1 MIGQSISRYRILRRL
16 GAGGMGEVYE
26 AEDTEL
32 RRKVAV
38 KILPKDLAAKPE
50 TLDRFKREAR
60 AVAALNHPNIVTIHS
75 VEQSGDTH
83 FLTMEL
89 VEGRPLGDLI
99 PPGGFALE
107 KFFALGIPLTDAL
120 AAAHA
125 RGIGHRDLKPSN
137 VMVNEQGRVKV
148 IDFGLAKLFQ
158 QDTELV
164 DREAP
169 TVHQTMAGQILG
181 TPAYMSPEQIEGRKL
196 DHRTDIFSLGILLC
210 EMATAQRPFKGDS
223 AMSIMSSILRDAP
236 PSLNELKPGLPEHL
250 GRIIRRCLQKDPA
263 ERYQSALD
271 VRNELKGL
279 EEETK
284 SGPRPAVAAPGDAQP
299 ALKSSPPPERSEQ
312 LSASRPSNRVQL
324 LGVLALAILL
334 TVGGVWFVIHKSAL
348 KAARDS
354 DGKTSTPTAAV
365 VPGSIESLAVLPFD
379 NFSGDT
385 NQNYFADGL
394 TEELIGKLAQI
405 SALKKVVSRTSVMP
419 YRGSTKSIPKIGQE
433 LKVDAVVQGSV
444 VLSGT
449 LVSIKVRLIEAASE
463 RQIWSETYDRDT
475 ADIIRIQN
483 DVALAIAQAIRVV
496 LTPEEQT
503 RLTKARKVNPEAY
516 ESYLLGKI
524 YRRTYIDADNLKAI
538 ESLERAVALDKEFAS
553 AYAALAAA
561 YVDRF
566 YYHVPQEYKTW
577 EPKASLKVEQ
587 ALAIEPETAE
597 AYLARGMILWSPARN
612 FRHEE
617 AVADFQHALRLNPKL
632 SEAYYQ
638 LGLVYGHTGLLDEG
652 VAALRT
658 ASTLDPSATIPLV
671 DEAAVHIWKGDY
683 ESALPLWSKIPR
695 GEGGKFFVGSHNVW
709 TLFAMRRTNDAKAI
723 LKEFRKAFPGDD
735 TGELAGMNA
744 VMLAA
749 DGDVAGAE
757 AEIQKAMSKETGYG
771 EFHHTAYFIACAY
784 ARLGKP
790 REALD
795 ALKKAAAAG
804 FPCYTL
810 FDKDPNLNSLRD
822 DAEFR
827 EFLKEQEK
835 EWKRRKADWLKAD
848 ALVKPSAA
856 RQL

>member
-1 MIGQSISRYRILRRL
+1 MIGQTISRYRILRRL

-38 KILPKDLAAKPE
+38 KILPKHLAAKPE

-75 VEQSGDTH
+75 VEQSGETH
-83 FLTMEL
+83 FLSMEL
-89 VEGRPLGDLI
+89 VEGRPLNELI
-99 PPGGFALE
+99 PHGGFALE

-137 VMVNEQGRVKV
+137 VMVNDQGRVKV
-148 IDFGLAKLFQ
+148 IDFGLAMLFR
-158 QDTELV
+158 QDTAAV
-164 DREAP
+164 DPEAP
-169 TVHQTMAGQILG
+169 TVHQTMAGQVLG
-181 TPAYMSPEQIEGRKL
+181 TPAYMSPEQIEGRKV
-196 DHRTDIFSLGILLC
+196 DQRTDIFSLGILLC
-210 EMATAQRPFKGDS
+210 EMATAQRPFKGDTG
-223 AMSIMSSILRDAP
+223 MSVMASILRDAP

-250 GRIIRRCLQKDPA
+250 GRIIRRCLQKDPD
-263 ERYQSALD
+263 ERYQNVLD

-279 EEETK
+279 EEETRITP
-284 SGPRPAVAAPGDAQP
+284 SAALTAPVAPQQRVKGHVTPEGIGQP
-299 ALKSSPPPERSEQ
+299 SV
-312 LSASRPSNRVQL
+312 SRTPKGL
-324 LGVLALAILL
+324 PLMGMLALAILL
-334 TVGGVWFVIHKSAL
+334 IGGGIWFGTHQRVRA
-348 KAARDS
+348 
-354 DGKTSTPTAAV
+354 
-365 VPGSIESLAVLPFD
+365 PGPIESLAVLPFD

-385 NQNYFADGL
+385 NKNYFADGL
-394 TEELIGKLAQI
+394 TEELIGKLAQM
-405 SALKKVVSRTSVMP
+405 SAFKKVISRTTVMP
-419 YRGSTKSIPKIGQE
+419 YRGSKKSIVTIGQE

-444 VLSGT
+444 VVSGT
-449 LVSIKVRLIEAASE
+449 QVSIKVRLIEAAND
-463 RQIWSETYDRDT
+463 RQIWSDTYNRET
-475 ADIIRIQN
+475 ADIVRLQN
-483 DVALAIAQAIRVV
+483 DVALAIAQAIHVV

-503 RLTKARKVNPEAY
+503 RLSKARSVNPEAY

-524 YRRTYIDADNLKAI
+524 LNSKLNDADNLKAI
-538 ESLERAVALDKEFAS
+538 ELLERAVTLDKEFAS
-553 AYAALAAA
+553 AYAALAGA
-561 YVDRF
+561 YVDRL
-566 YYHVPQEYKTW
+566 YYYAPQEYKTW
-577 EPKASLKVEQ
+577 EPKAWLKVQQ
-587 ALAIEPETAE
+587 ALEIDPASAE
-597 AYLARGMILWSPARN
+597 AYMARAKILWSPVRN
-612 FRHEE
+612 FLHEE
-617 AVADFQHALRLNPKL
+617 AVADLQRALGLNPQL
-632 SEAYYQ
+632 SEAHYM
-638 LGLVYGHTGLLDEG
+638 LGIVYGHTGLLDEA
-652 VAALRT
+652 VASLRT
-658 ASTLDPSATIPLV
+658 ALALDPSATTPIG
-671 DEAAVHIWKGDY
+671 DEASVHLWKGDY
-683 ESALPLWSKIPR
+683 RAAGPLWSKIPR

-822 DAEFR
+822 NAEFR

-835 EWKRRKADWLKAD
+835 EWNRRKETWLKASD
-848 ALVKPSAA
+848 LVKPSAA